1 MSICAAQIFGTTHRH
16 TYNICAFIIKISMT
30 LIYMYVCV
38 HVYIERESFSQ
49 QPNLQHFFDFIE
61 YLEFYV
67 VSNILGINLSLIYVL
82 LN

>member
-1 MSICAAQIFGTTHRH
+1 
-16 TYNICAFIIKISMT
+16 
-30 LIYMYVCV
+30 MYVCV